1 MPDSIK
7 PGPKNLVYARMSTS
21 IGEPKGASD
30 ISAVR
35 STFFTDDKN
44 ILQVMVFY
52 PMSNGW
58 SICEF
63 IRLLTVMQTSD
74 ENRIATLEG

>member
-1 MPDSIK
+1 
-7 PGPKNLVYARMSTS
+7 
-21 IGEPKGASD
+21 
-30 ISAVR
+30 
-35 STFFTDDKN
+35 
-44 ILQVMVFY
+44 VMVFY